1 MRKNNALVL
10 ASGGLDSAALLG
22 WALKR
27 FRKVQP
33 VYCRFGLR
41 WERAE
46 LHWLKRFLA
55 ALGRP
60 GLLPLAVLDLPAK
73 TLYEGHWSLTGKRVP
88 GYRSPDEAVYLPGRN
103 ALLLSQAAVFGA
115 QRRITEILV
124 GTLAGNPFR
133 DATPAFFRSLERSLT
148 LALGQPVKIRAP
160 FRKMGKEAVLR
171 TVGDLPL
178 HLAFSCLNPR
188 GVRACG
194 ACNKCAERDRV
205 TETLIQETRVLREI

>member
-1 MRKNNALVL
+1 MRHDKVLVL

-27 FRKVQP
+27 YRKVQP

-55 ALGRP
+55 AVGCPALQ
-60 GLLPLAVLDLPAK
+60 PLAVLDLPAK
-73 TLYEGHWSLTGKRVP
+73 TLYAGHWSLTGKGVP
-88 GYRSPDEAVYLPGRN
+88 GYRSRNEAVYLPGRN

-115 QRRITEILV
+115 QRRTTEILV

-133 DATPAFFRSLERSLT
+133 DATPIFFKSLARSLT
-148 LALGQPVKIRAP
+148 LALGQPVIIRAP
-160 FRKMGKEAVLR
+160 FQKMGKEAVLR
-171 TVGDLPL
+171 AAGDLPL

-188 GVRACG
+188 GIRPCG
-194 ACNKCAERDRV
+194 ACNKCAERDQG
-205 TETLIQETRVLREI
+205 TEALAQKTRDLREI